1 MNRRKIVVAV
11 TGASGTLYARLL
23 LERLLRSG
31 QVERI
36 AVIVSERGRQVAE
49 FVRCALPL
57 SDRRIEVCRNDDLF
71 AGPASGSAGYDAM
84 AVVPCSMG
92 CVGRIAAGISSD
104 LIARAADVMLKERRP
119 LVLVPREAPFGTLH
133 LRNMTSLS
141 ECGAVIVPACPSF
154 YSHPEDI
161 EALCMTVVERIAAHL
176 GIDDLPRYEWP
187 GRQEG
192 R

>member
-1 MNRRKIVVAV
+1 MNGRKIIVAV

-36 AVIVSERGRQVAE
+36 AVIVSERGGQVAE
-49 FVRCALPL
+49 FERCALPL
-57 SDRRIEVCRNDDLF
+57 SDRRIEVYRNDDLF

-161 EALCMTVVERIAAHL
+161 EALCMTVVERFAADL
-176 GIDDLPRYEWP
+176 GIVDLPRYEWP
-187 GRQEG
+187 GR
-192 R
+192 